1 MNAAS
6 KHSRMKNF
14 LKRQAL
20 NPTHTSVARDAALE
34 DLYIEGVRKG
44 RRGGIAIATAAA
56 IALTSAVE
64 VVNLFQQNAKN
75 NMNAQ
80 NLAAGKNVGSF
91 LAGTL
96 VLHKGVHTYLA
107 PDTEGRK
114 RIDPAAVADGN
125 EIPAPDVS
133 EDTQIVNPV
142 EYIDPDGT
150 LWLGYTYDQTLGW
163 VKMAVVGQ
171 TDPEGKPYAE
181 WKGGATPTSI
191 PTAIGSDTR
200 GFYDVQNL
208 SGPNNMPAS
217 LGVAAAVQ

>member
-133 EDTQIVNPV
+133 EDS
-142 EYIDPDGT
+142 T